1 MVKTTIYLPESLKA
15 QLERTAA
22 QTRRSEADVIREG
35 IGLAVEKHRRPAPK
49 SGIFAS
55 GSPSLR
61 ERMDEVMEG
70 FGME

>member
-22 QTRRSEADVIREG
+22 ETRRSEADVIREG
-35 IGLAVEKHRRPAPK
+35 IGLAVQRHKHPK
-49 SGIFAS
+49 PRLGIFSS

-61 ERMDEVMEG
+61 ERMDQVLQG
-70 FGME
+70 FGSD